1 MTWSLKLHNGDL
13 QLGGK
18 GFEKVIDDYKLAQ
31 DLKCH
36 ILQKMGDN
44 DLHPQFG
51 SLIDGGV
58 DENGKLQSSVIGTSN
73 QELAIAMIRSELIRV
88 LNNYQDSQLSRAKLD
103 KTYYNKATLT
113 PKEVLFSISSIDI
126 YPDLT
131 TLYVRINI
139 VTGKSTKKTIELTF

>member
-18 GFEKVIDDYKLAQ
+18 GFEKVTDDNKLAQ

-36 ILQKMGDN
+36 ILQKMGEN
-44 DLHPQFG
+44 DLHPRFG
-51 SLIDGGV
+51 SLIDGGI
-58 DENGKLQSSVIGTSN
+58 DEDGKFKPSVIGTSD
-73 QELAIAMIRSELIRV
+73 QELAMAMVRSELIRV

-113 PKEVLFSISSIDI
+113 PGEVLFSISSIDI

-131 TLYVRINI
+131 NLYVKINI
-139 VTGKSTKKTIELTF
+139 LTGQKTNKTIELTF